1 MVIQLFWRLLDHSKK
16 AVYRGFKILL
26 IASTISLP
34 IQQTANSD
42 DDILGVNF
50 NDDLGKNQLWSLNST
65 TDTKTLL
72 QTFAFQSG
80 YWSPGKSYVDERTGK
95 FWMWDSN
102 DTFTVYDVEN
112 DTITQGVGEG
122 GALSGMQDTFLKPI
136 PGGTS
141 SLISAGDLTTDGNS
155 TEVHIGPNSFITR
168 EFGGKQEIYAT
179 NAAGSPIDLNVTNG
193 SDLLVNGASV
203 MGSIRGLTALSTAF
217 SSVPNDSEESRY
229 QCGVGFGAY
238 DGKTAI
244 ASGCAMRL
252 PNFAIRGQR
261 YNVSVNA
268 AASFLPS
275 GSDYLGSMPSTAVR
289 AGMSVKF
296 GSSIPNNTA
305 FRSSAGNKSAAYL
318 RELSVA
324 RRELADLQNQVAELE
339 TLKTEFVE
347 MRLMMASLASMQTTA
362 MR

>member
-1 MVIQLFWRLLDHSKK
+1 MKCNYLIIIFLNLSKK
-16 AVYRGFKILL
+16 TIYRTFKIIL

-34 IQQTANSD
+34 IQKTANSD
-42 DDILGVNF
+42 ENILGVTWNA
-50 NDDLGKNQLWSLNST
+50 DLGQNQIWSIDTANITST
-65 TDTKTLL
+65 LKQSFT
-72 QTFAFQSG
+72 FQSG
-80 YWSPGKSYVDERTGK
+80 NWNAGNSYVNEMTGEL
-95 FWMWDSN
+95 WLYDGN
-102 DTFTVYDVEN
+102 NTYTVYDIEN
-112 DTITQGVGEG
+112 DSITQGVG
-122 GALSGMQDTFLKPI
+122 ASGIESGTTVFVKPL
-136 PGGTS
+136 PGGTRS
-141 SLISAGDLTTDGNS
+141 MITKGSDGS
-155 TEVHIGPNSFITR
+155 VHLGPNSFITR
-168 EFGGKQEIYAT
+168 EFDGKQEIYAT
-179 NAAGSPIDLNVTNG
+179 NAAGSAIDLNVANG

-217 SSVPNDSEESRY
+217 SSVPNNSEESRY

-252 PNFAIRGQR
+252 PNLAIRGQR
-261 YNVSVNA
+261 FNVSVNA

-289 AGMSVKF
+289 AGVSVKF

-305 FRSSAGNKSAAYL
+305 FRSSTGNRSSAYL

-324 RRELADLQNQVAELE
+324 RRELADLQNQVADLE
-339 TLKTEFVE
+339 VLKTELAEVK
-347 MRLMMASLASMQTTA
+347 LMMASLASMQTTA

>member
-1 MVIQLFWRLLDHSKK
+1 
-16 AVYRGFKILL
+16 L
-26 IASTISLP
+26 IASTISLS
-34 IQQTANSD
+34 IQQTANSQD
-42 DDILGVNF
+42 EKLGVSYNAE
-50 NDDLGKNQLWSLNST
+50 LGKNQIWSLDIT
-65 TDTKTLL
+65 TGSGDQKTLL
-72 QTFAFQSG
+72 QTFAFRSG
-80 YWSPGKSYVDERTGK
+80 SWAPTNSFVNEVTGEL
-95 FWMWDSN
+95 WLWDADN
-102 DTFTVYDVEN
+102 TYTVYDVAN
-112 DTITQGVGEG
+112 DTLTQGVGEHSAIASMQHTFFKPLAGGTAALISG
-122 GALSGMQDTFLKPI
+122 GADLD
-136 PGGTS
+136 
-141 SLISAGDLTTDGNS
+141 GDGDAD
-155 TEVHIGPNSFITR
+155 EVHIGTNSFITR

-179 NAAGSPIDLNVTNG
+179 NAAGNAIDLNVANG

-261 YNVSVNA
+261 FNVSVNA

-296 GSSIPNNTA
+296 GSSTPNNTA
-305 FRSSAGNKSAAYL
+305 FRSSTGNRSATYL

-324 RRELADLQNQVAELE
+324 RRELADLQNQVTELE
-339 TLKTEFVE
+339 TLKTEFAE
-347 MRLMMASLASMQTTA
+347 MKLMMASLTSMQTVA